1 MSKGRNIKKEGRVIQ
16 TPATQ
21 RKYLIRKV
29 IMIAIIIILGLLLYI
44 DSQTGFIKSMV
55 GDKTFEIRLKK

>member
-1 MSKGRNIKKEGRVIQ
+1 MSKGRNIKKEGQAIQ
-16 TPATQ
+16 SPATQ

-29 IMIAIIIILGLLLYI
+29 ILIAIIIILGLLLYI